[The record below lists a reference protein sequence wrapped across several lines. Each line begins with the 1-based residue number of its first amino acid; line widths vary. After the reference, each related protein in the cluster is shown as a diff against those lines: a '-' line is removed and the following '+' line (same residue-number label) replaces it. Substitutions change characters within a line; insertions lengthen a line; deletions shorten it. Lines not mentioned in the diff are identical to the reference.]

1 MSRRPP
7 PIALCVLRVSA
18 RGPGL
23 LLSLRLTRDIWRD
36 TTEGVQHF
44 ADPALALE
52 AIRGFIETFGS
63 DAETGQDRAE
73 PAPPP

>member
-7 PIALCVLRVSA
+7 PVAVCVLRVSA
-18 RGPGL
+18 QDSGL
-23 LLSLRLTRDIWRD
+23 LISLRLTRDIWRD
-36 TTEGVQHF
+36 STEREQHF

-52 AIRGFIETFGS
+52 AIRRFIEASGGDGGTRQERSG
-63 DAETGQDRAE
+63 

>member
-1 MSRRPP
+1 
-7 PIALCVLRVSA
+7 
-18 RGPGL
+18 L